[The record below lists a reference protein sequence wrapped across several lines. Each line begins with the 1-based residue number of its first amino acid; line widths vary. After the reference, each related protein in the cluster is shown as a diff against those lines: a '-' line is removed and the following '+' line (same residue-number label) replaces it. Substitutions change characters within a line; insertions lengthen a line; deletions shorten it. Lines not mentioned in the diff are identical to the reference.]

1 MLEERKQALLPL
13 VQTAVETFLK
23 EHPDLS
29 YYCFAFDCNA
39 EYAEI
44 NLCFNTEADFAQ
56 TLERYQSGPYGDSY
70 RSEEDILDLRY
81 NPGDWQY
88 QCFATFYVLEEE
100 ALAAL
105 YGEDE
110 DRLLAEM
117 MRFNCEL
124 LALFCKTDTFARIPK
139 TENFRVLCIDHD
151 EDVAAALERTDRCVC
166 TA

>member
-23 EHPDLS
+23 EHPELC

-56 TLERYQSGPYGDSY
+56 TLERYQRGPYGDSY

-81 NPGDWQY
+81 NTGDWQY

-100 ALAAL
+100 TLAAL

-151 EDVAAALERTDRCVC
+151 EDVAAALERTDRCVSI
-166 TA
+166 A